1 MSRAA
6 APPVG
11 AAQTDEIYEECAR
24 QLAAWR
30 VRFRGRPDRERQR
43 LWLLALEREQVVS
56 IAYRESAIADRI
68 ARMPLPEAVRDLIR
82 HAMVWVWKD
91 EEMHTSYIRGVV
103 LHRGGRRLQAIAY
116 GEQIVGAVSGW
127 AAAVRQHTQFRDA
140 PVSVAMASALALGG
154 RVSGKLTKALRSA
167 LEYGPFR
174 EFCAFNI
181 ELERSAELCWARLV
195 ELAEGDAQREEFAQV
210 RDDEANHGR
219 IFQIF
224 GAALGEDDRLRAGV
238 TPEDLVEQV
247 RAVGEWFLPR
257 RHRAAGPKPRAFGT
271 GGPVWCRQGEPGT
284 DKRQALRD
292 VLTEAGLPEVI
303 AERREAKGGS
313 GLNVAV
319 KTAFMLGYNRRDRSN
334 VIDVDLVDELARVLH
349 EHGCHDV
356 AVLEAPTVYDRFYGH
371 RSVEEVARYFG
382 FDSPEYRIVD
392 TSAEQKPFEYAR
404 GMAQSTISR
413 TWSSADVR
421 LVFSKLRTNPSE
433 LAHLSLS
440 SLEGLGERQDRILF
454 PNREVHYR
462 AAMMMVIDAF
472 EPDFAVVDAY
482 EQAADG
488 PFGVMGCRKPAS
500 PLRMYAGRDALAVDS
515 VVLRDTGLPD
525 PFLSPMLRSALY
537 WFGAPGEP
545 EVVHGDVGPIPGF
558 RNPYHNGVSTMLSM
572 AAYPVYVYGSGGGEL
587 FVPEMD
593 EAAFPPLTKPSA
605 PVRLVRRTAQLAF
618 GLRPP
623 G

>member
-1 MSRAA
+1 MNRAA
-6 APPVG
+6 GSAVG
-11 AAQTDEIYEECAR
+11 AVETGHIYEECAR

-30 VRFRGRPDRERQR
+30 VRFRGRPDRERRR

-68 ARMPLPEAVRDLIR
+68 ARMPLPEEVRDLIR

-91 EEMHTSYIRGVV
+91 EEMHTGYIRGVV
-103 LHRGGRRLQAIAY
+103 LHHGGRRLQTIAY
-116 GEQIVGAVSGW
+116 GEQIVGALSGW

-140 PVSVAMASALALGG
+140 PVAVTLASALAMGG
-154 RVSGKLTKALRSA
+154 RLSGKLTKALRSA

-174 EFCAFNI
+174 DFCAVNI

-224 GAALGEDDRLRAGV
+224 GAALGEDDRLRPGV
-238 TPEDLVEQV
+238 TAEDLVEQV
-247 RAVGEWFLPR
+247 RDVGEWFLPQ
-257 RHRAAGPKPRAFGT
+257 RHRVAGPRPRVFGT
-271 GGPVWCRQGEPGT
+271 GRPVWCRQGRTAT
-284 DKRQALRD
+284 DKRQVLRD
-292 VLTEAGLPEVI
+292 LLSEAGLPEMI
-303 AERREAKGGS
+303 ADRRTAKGG
-313 GLNVAV
+313 GNLDVAV

-334 VIDVDLVDELARVLH
+334 IIDVELVDELARFLH
-349 EHGCHDV
+349 DHGCDDV

-382 FDSPEYRIVD
+382 FASPNYRIVD
-392 TSAEQKPFEYAR
+392 TSAEQEPSEYAR

-413 TWSSADVR
+413 TWSAAHLR
-421 LVFSKLRTNPSE
+421 IVFSKLRTNPSE

-472 EPDFAVVDAY
+472 EPDVAVVDAY
-482 EQAADG
+482 EHTADG
-488 PFGVMGCRKPAS
+488 PFGVMGCRTPPS
-500 PLRMYAGRDALAVDS
+500 PLRIYAGRDALAVDS

-525 PFLSPMLRSALY
+525 PFLSPMLRSALH

-545 EVVHGDVGPIPGF
+545 DAVHGDVGPIPGF

-593 EAAFPPLTKPSA
+593 ETAFPPLTESST

-618 GLRPP
+618 GLRPRA
-623 G
+623 